1 VAFIALKMLL
11 SDRMKYYGLILGIAF
26 AAMLITQQA
35 SILVGLT
42 MQTGAFIR
50 DTSQADLWVMDP
62 QVRFSQDPLPLRD
75 TVLQQARGIDG
86 VEWAMPLFQS
96 FVPGQM
102 ADGTRFNML
111 LVGVDDATLL
121 GGPPQMEQ
129 GSLAD
134 LRRDRAVLIDADSA
148 GSKLRMKN
156 GGGRAVAVGDR
167 LSINDHDAI
176 VTGSYRG
183 RRSFFWEPVL
193 YTTYSRALQY
203 APPQRKMMNFV
214 LVKGRPGEDLHG
226 LSRRIE
232 HSTGLAVRTNDEFI
246 ALTANYILKE
256 TGILIN
262 FGMAVALGFVIGLL
276 VAGQTLYNFTL
287 DNLRHYGSLKAM
299 GVANRALA
307 AMVLLQALV
316 VAALGYGIGV
326 GAASALGILLV
337 KAGLAFV
344 TPWQVPVFT
353 AAAIALICALA
364 ALLSLRRVFRLEPA
378 VVFR

>member
-1 VAFIALKMLL
+1 MLL

-214 LVKGRPGEDLHG
+214 LVKGRPGEDLH
-226 LSRRIE
+226 
-232 HSTGLAVRTNDEFI
+232 
-246 ALTANYILKE
+246 
-256 TGILIN
+256 
-262 FGMAVALGFVIGLL
+262 
-276 VAGQTLYNFTL
+276 
-287 DNLRHYGSLKAM
+287 
-299 GVANRALA
+299 
-307 AMVLLQALV
+307 
-316 VAALGYGIGV
+316 
-326 GAASALGILLV
+326 
-337 KAGLAFV
+337 
-344 TPWQVPVFT
+344 
-353 AAAIALICALA
+353 
-364 ALLSLRRVFRLEPA
+364 
-378 VVFR
+378 